1 MAYELSTVT
10 AYIAALS
17 INGKTPSGSTK
28 AVTIRDLSM
37 LRGTEDTRACP
48 ILYPDPTQL
57 FVSNGSVERNSFGL
71 GATAKQTINYSLRY
85 RLLYAPVGMERD
97 ILSVFPNFIFTFAAI
112 LTALVANDAPTGNSV
127 DFRLSSWTQG
137 GTVQDA
143 SGAQFHG
150 CDLTIDV
157 QEFIN

>member
-10 AYIAALS
+10 AYIAGLT
-17 INGKTPSGSTK
+17 ITGKTQNGTSKT
-28 AVTIRDLSM
+28 VVIRDLST
-37 LRGTEDTRACP
+37 LRSAEDARACP

-57 FVSNGSVERNSFGL
+57 FVSKGEVVRDSFGT
-71 GATAKQTINYSLRY
+71 GATAKQTVNYSLRY
-85 RLLYAPVGMERD
+85 RLLYAPVGAERD
-97 ILSVFPNFIFTFAAI
+97 LLDVFPNFIFTFAAI
-112 LTALVANDAPTGNSV
+112 LTALIANDAPTGNTV
-127 DFRLSSWTQG
+127 DFRLASWTQG

-150 CDLTIDV
+150 CDLVIDI

>member
-1 MAYELSTVT
+1 MAYEISTVT
-10 AYIAALS
+10 AYIAALT
-17 INGKTPSGSTK
+17 INGKTPDGTTK
-28 AVTIRDLSM
+28 AVTIRNLTT
-37 LRGTEDTRACP
+37 LRGTEEARACP

-57 FVSNGSVERNSFGL
+57 FVSNGAVERNSFGL

-112 LTALVANDAPTGNSV
+112 LTALISNDTPTGNTV
-127 DFRLSSWTQG
+127 DFRLASWTQG

-143 SGAQFHG
+143 SGAQYHG
-150 CDLTIDV
+150 CDLAIDI
-157 QEFIN
+157 QEFLN